1 MKLVLR
7 LILDLYVFLF
17 VLFLGGTIIGPTTIL
32 TAAHCVDQMVKLT
45 TFVKILIAEHDW
57 TSFNESESL

>member
-1 MKLVLR
+1 MYSF
-7 LILDLYVFLF
+7 LI
-17 VLFLGGTIIGPTTIL
+17 LGGTIIGPTTIL

-57 TSFNESESL
+57 TSFNDSESL